1 MKSTTHLVLNLQLP
15 NIAVVAYAVQGD
27 ALTRTITAQLVDGSE
42 AWTPPAGALAAIRY
56 LKPDGTGG
64 FYDTDEDGSPA
75 VTVDGSTA
83 QLRIA
88 RQALTVAGDVIM
100 QLQFYTAAGERLSTF
115 NWRMVVQPL
124 TLTDTALISSDY
136 YNVLTE
142 QIAGAL
148 QAAADAQTSADAAAQ
163 SAEDAAQSAEDAAD
177 VLDAAV
183 LYTAQTKTDPE
194 KAQARAN
201 IGAVA
206 ATDYEGSKPL
216 TPASAFSIPASGSS
230 VSYNMA
236 GITSDHRLVSWGFSA
251 SAENAPTAALTWT
264 TYNGWFTIANN
275 GGAMNETMRPVF
287 LVPKSVAITA
297 R

>member
-27 ALTRTITAQLVDGSE
+27 TLTRVITAQLVDGSA
-42 AWTPPAGALAAIRY
+42 AWLPPAGALAAIRY

-64 FYDTDEDGSPA
+64 CYDADEDGSPA

-83 QLRIA
+83 QMRIA

-136 YNVLTE
+136 YNILTE
-142 QIAGAL
+142 QIAATL
-148 QAAADAQTSADAAAQ
+148 QAAVDAQASADAAAQ
-163 SAEDAAQSAEDAAD
+163 SAADTAAALAELTPDD
-177 VLDAAV
+177 
-183 LYTAQTKTDPE
+183 
-194 KAQARAN
+194 

-206 ATDYEGSKPL
+206 YSAAQTL
-216 TPASAFSIPASGSS
+216 TTAQQNRALQNVGFTSAQ
-230 VSYNMA
+230 
-236 GITSDHRLVSWGFSA
+236 ITNIRAWS
-251 SAENAPTAALTWT
+251 NITLTKVGT
-264 TYNGWFTIANN
+264 
-275 GGAMNETMRPVF
+275 V
-287 LVPKSVAITA
+287 
-297 R
+297 

>member
-100 QLQFYTAAGERLSTF
+100 QLQFYAASGERLSTF
-115 NWRMVVQPL
+115 NWRTVVQPL
-124 TLTDTALISSDY
+124 SLTDTALISSDY

-148 QAAADAQTSADAAAQ
+148 QASADAQTSADAAAQ

-183 LYTAQTKTDPE
+183 LYTAQTKTDSE

-201 IGAVA
+201 IGAAAAAALQQVA
-206 ATDYEGSKPL
+206 DDLENL
-216 TPASAFSIPASGSS
+216 TADDIGA
-230 VSYNMA
+230 VSYLVAQTLTTEQQNRVLQSLGFTA
-236 GITSDHRLVSWGFSA
+236 TQITNIRTWA
-251 SAENAPTAALTWT
+251 NITLTKV
-264 TYNGWFTIANN
+264 GTI
-275 GGAMNETMRPVF
+275 
-287 LVPKSVAITA
+287 
-297 R
+297 